1 MTEKVQMFI
10 IFFSELLT
18 EFNIM
23 KTISIDPD
31 TCSKCGTCI
40 QICALGLI
48 MKGKGNMPF
57 MPDEVGAF
65 CTKCGNC
72 EAFCPEGAILPEYD
86 TRYPTLS
93 EEDTQGVTAGSLGL
107 YMRQRRSVRN
117 YQDKMVDRE
126 TIEDILDIVRYS
138 PSGMN
143 NQPVNWLIVHDPAKV
158 RKLAS
163 ITIDWMRSIRDS
175 DAEHPLKPIIP
186 SLISAYESGKDP
198 ICRGAPHVAV
208 AHAAA
213 NPMAYTDSLIAL
225 SWFEL
230 AAPAFGLGACWAGF
244 LKIAASS
251 CQALR
256 DELGLPEGHEVQYA
270 MMFGYPK
277 YKVYGIPGREPARI
291 TWK

>member
-1 MTEKVQMFI
+1 MFI

-31 TCSKCGTCI
+31 TCSTCGTCI

-93 EEDTQGVTAGSLGL
+93 EEDTQGITAGSLGL

-158 RKLAS
+158 RKLTS

-175 DAEHPLKPIIP
+175 DTEHPLKPILP
-186 SLISAYESGKDP
+186 SLVSAYESGKDP

-208 AHAAA
+208 AHAASA
-213 NPMAYTDSLIAL
+213 NPMAYTDSLIAM
-225 SWFEL
+225 SWLEL

-251 CQALR
+251 CQALL

-270 MMFGYPK
+270 MMFGYPE